1 MSVQEFF
8 PFPSAVQSQRSI
20 SGEAGIVEASSPF
33 ITAPSPE
40 T

>member
-1 MSVQEFF
+1 MSIQEIF

-20 SGEAGIVEASSPF
+20 CGVAGIVEASPPF

-40 T
+40 M